1 MGNSRTKDGHCQA
14 CPRHPGIP
22 WQAAGERTAVGGGRD
37 TARPSLGKIRANGGD
52 FTPPSHP
59 LPDPYLGLFCCAISV
74 GDTAVS
80 LAAWTEYMPY
90 TARAVPIGT
99 RKKKIE
105 LHRVMTPETS
115 RSASLSRRID
125 SLAQASGGARVGK
138 KKGGWDSDRINING
152 TRARGAKW
160 IFYGTDKTCP
170 IASAQGVKG
179 KKKEKA
185 KAKAPRTQK
194 SSPRRTPQISHPSR
208 DARGNAALV
217 YSRDRP

>member
-14 CPRHPGIP
+14 CPRHLSIP

-125 SLAQASGGARVGK
+125 SLAQASGGARVGE

-160 IFYGTDKTCP
+160 IFMVQTKLVQ
-170 IASAQGVKG
+170 SHQHRESRER
-179 KKKEKA
+179 KKKK
-185 KAKAPRTQK
+185 QK
-194 SSPRRTPQISHPSR
+194 QKHRERR
-208 DARGNAALV
+208 N
-217 YSRDRP
+217 RPPVERPKFPTRVAMHEVMQL